1 MFWSILL
8 LLLFPLLYLSVLV
21 NPVVVVT
28 VVLVAVVIAAL
39 VSVVVVVARIGVADA
54 ASFVVLSILKQKSKK
69 AAAGRSWVQIQISIV
84 CMKVEY

>member
-39 VSVVVVVARIGVADA
+39 VSVVVVARIGVADA
-54 ASFVVLSILKQKSKK
+54 ASFVVLCIIKQKSKK
-69 AAAGRSWVQIQISIV
+69 AAGRSWVQIQVSIV